1 MRRLVSLVM
10 LLALTLSAGAA
21 SAQEQRG
28 SIEGVVKD
36 TSGGVL
42 PGVTVTV
49 QGLSGAKLEAVTDAE
64 GIFRFPSVAPGT
76 YSVAANLAGFAPRNV
91 SNVQVSLGQARR
103 VEFTLPVAGLAET
116 VEVSAATPA
125 VDLTTPATAT
135 NISRER
141 IELIPRGRDFTDV
154 IGQAAGAAPESQ
166 AGGISVN
173 GSSGSENRFIIDGI
187 DTTSPQV
194 GTSAVPMR
202 ADFMEEVQVKSAG
215 YAAEFGG
222 STGGVVNAITRSG
235 SNRFSGSVQSEFQ
248 RRSWGGKQR
257 PLLVDSLT
265 SSTFEYL
272 NPPKD
277 DETRMDPGFSI
288 GGPIFR
294 DRLFFFGAYL
304 PGLRDTKRTV
314 TFTNG
319 VTNTFDQDFKV
330 HYGTFNITG
339 NAGSKLLFRGGG
351 NFSPFETKRDLPGQ
365 SGRTSLTRPDQ
376 YLRGTKGDRNTY
388 SGSVDYIPTSNLTIA
403 ARLGRF
409 LTDSQ
414 STGVTF
420 PGSIIQINSQST
432 PAGLAALPANVP
444 RTSGY
449 STGVLIGDAT
459 ARDEYTRDAIS
470 LDATYLFNAGGQHQ
484 IRGGYQTERIA
495 NDAQTGYNADR
506 IINYAGLSHV
516 VTSTGQSVRGTYG
529 ITRLLNISTLG
540 KVASRNDALFI
551 QDTWQPR
558 ANLSLNFGLRA
569 EHERVPNFG
578 SAGVTYPIEF
588 NYDEKLAPRLG
599 FTYDPFSDGRTKI
612 YGSWGKYFDVMKY
625 EMPRGSFGGDKWVDY
640 WFTWDN
646 PDVGVN
652 NTSTCRTG
660 TNTISERPVCPGG
673 TLIEVIDQRHN
684 AAEDLDQYVEPN
696 LKPMEEREFQIGLSR
711 ELSFGRLNNVVLGAR
726 YIHKNL
732 VRTIEDV
739 GVNVPNVGTTYYIA
753 NPGEGI
759 TLSLNDPSIPAF
771 PKAERKYDGLELTFD
786 RRTQNNWMLFASYTL
801 SRLYGNYSGLA
812 SSDENGRVSPNVNRF
827 FDHIENTF
835 DRNGNLVFGRLGTDR
850 PHQFKAQF
858 AYQFPTRTQ
867 LGLSQ
872 RLASGIPISEE
883 ANVPP
888 GIPFFPYGR
897 GNLGR
902 TPMLNQTDLR
912 LVQDVRLWGTSF
924 QVGMT
929 VLNLFDRDA
938 ATRLDNTRMVGDLPL
953 TLDRFFAGGWDYE
966 GLLAADPTKVD
977 PKFRQA
983 DQFQA
988 PREIRFLV
996 KFEF

>member
-1 MRRLVSLVM
+1 MRRLVSYVILFALM
-10 LLALTLSAGAA
+10 LFSGAA
-21 SAQEQRG
+21 YAQEQRG
-28 SIEGVVKD
+28 SMEGVVRD

-42 PGVTVTV
+42 PGVTVTL
-49 QGLSGAKLEAVTDAE
+49 QNASGAKLEAVTDAE
-64 GIFRFPSVAPGT
+64 GVFRFPSVAPST
-76 YSVAANLAGFAPRNV
+76 YSVAANLSGFATRTV

-103 VEFTLPVAGLAET
+103 VEFTLPVAGVAET
-116 VEVSAATPA
+116 VEVTAAPPA
-125 VDLTTPATAT
+125 VDMTTPATAT

-141 IELIPRGRDFTDV
+141 IDFIPRGRDFTDV
-154 IGQAAGAAPESQ
+154 IGQAAGAAPETQ

-202 ADFMEEVQVKSAG
+202 ADFMEEIQVKSAG

-235 SNRFSGSVQSEFQ
+235 SNRFSGGLQAEFQ
-248 RRSWGGKQR
+248 QRNWGGKQR
-257 PLLVDSLT
+257 PILADSLT
-265 SSTFEYL
+265 SATFQYI

-277 DETRMDPGFSI
+277 DETRIDPGVSL

-294 DRLFFFGAYL
+294 DRLFFFGAYI
-304 PGLRDTKRTV
+304 PGIRDTKRTV
-314 TFTNG
+314 NFSNG

-330 HYGTFNITG
+330 HYGTFNVTG

-351 NFSPFETKRDLPGQ
+351 NFSPFETTRDLPVQ
-365 SGRTSLTRPDQ
+365 SGRTSLTRADQ

-403 ARLGRF
+403 ARAGRF

-414 STGVTF
+414 STGVEF
-420 PGSIIQINSQST
+420 PGTIIQINSQST
-432 PAGLAALPANVP
+432 PAGLAALPTNVP
-444 RTSGY
+444 RTSGF
-449 STGVLIGDAT
+449 SSGVLVGDAT
-459 ARDEYTRDAIS
+459 ARDEYTRDAVSI
-470 LDATYLFNAGGQHQ
+470 DATYLFNAGGQHQ
-484 IRGGYQTERIA
+484 IRGGFQTERIA

-516 VTSTGQSVRGTYG
+516 PSATGQPVRGTYG
-529 ITRLLNISTLG
+529 ITRLLNISTFG

-551 QDTWQPR
+551 QDTWTVRP
-558 ANLSLNFGLRA
+558 NLTLNFGVRS

-578 SAGVTYPIEF
+578 TTGVEYPIEF
-588 NYDEKLAPRLG
+588 GYGEKLAPRLG

-625 EMPRGSFGGDKWVDY
+625 EMPRGSFGGEKWVDY
-640 WFTWDN
+640 WFAWDN
-646 PDVGVN
+646 PDINVN
-652 NTSTCRTG
+652 NVSTCRTG
-660 TNTISERPVCPGG
+660 SNTINERPVCPGG
-673 TLIEVIDQRHN
+673 RLLDVIDQRHN
-684 AAEDLDQYVEPN
+684 AAEDLDQYVEPD
-696 LKPMEEREFQIGLSR
+696 LKPMEEREFQLGVSR
-711 ELSFGRLNNVVLGAR
+711 ELGLGALNNVVLGAR
-726 YIHKNL
+726 YIRKNL

-739 GVNVPNVGTTYYIA
+739 GVNVPGVGTTYYIA

-771 PKAERKYDGLELTFD
+771 PKAQREYDGLELTFD
-786 RRTQNNWMLFASYTL
+786 RRFQNNWMLFGSYTL
-801 SRLYGNYSGLA
+801 SRLSGNYSGLA
-812 SSDENGRVSPNVNRF
+812 SSDENGRVAPNVNRF

-835 DRNGNLVFGRLGTDR
+835 DRNGDLVYGRLGTDR

-858 AYQFPTRTQ
+858 AYQFPSRTT
-867 LGLSQ
+867 LGLNQ

-902 TPMLNQTDLR
+902 TPVLNQTDLT
-912 LVQDVRLWGTSF
+912 LMQDVRLRGTTF
-924 QVGMT
+924 QVSVW

-966 GLLAADPTKVD
+966 GLLAADPTIVD

-988 PREIRFLV
+988 AREVRFQV
-996 KFEF
+996 KFTF

>member
-1 MRRLVSLVM
+1 MRLARIAM
-10 LLALTLSAGAA
+10 LLAMTLFSGAA
-21 SAQEQRG
+21 YAQEQRG

-36 TSGGVL
+36 ASGAVL
-42 PGVTVTV
+42 PGVTVTATAATGV
-49 QGLSGAKLEAVTDAE
+49 KLETVTDAE
-64 GIFRFPSVAPGT
+64 GMFRFPSVAPST
-76 YSVAANLAGFAPRNV
+76 YTVAANLTGFSTRTI
-91 SNVQVSLGQARR
+91 SNVQVNLGQARR
-103 VEFTLPVAGLAET
+103 VEFALSIAGVAET
-116 VEVSAATPA
+116 VEVTARASG
-125 VDLTTPATAT
+125 VDLTTPATST

-222 STGGVVNAITRSG
+222 STGGVVNAVTRSG
-235 SNRFSGSVQSEFQ
+235 TNRFSGSVQSEFQ
-248 RRSWGGKQR
+248 KRSWGGKQR
-257 PLLVDSLT
+257 PLLLDSLT
-265 SSTFEYL
+265 SNTFEYFTP
-272 NPPKD
+272 NED
-277 DETRMDPGFSI
+277 DETRIDPGFSI
-288 GGPIFR
+288 GGPILR

-304 PGLRDTKRTV
+304 PGIRDTKRTV

-319 VTNTFDQDFKV
+319 VTNTFDQDFRV
-330 HYGTFNITG
+330 NYGTFNVTG
-339 NAGSKLLFRGGG
+339 NAGPKLLYRGGG
-351 NFSPFETKRDLPGQ
+351 NFSPFETTRDLPVQ
-365 SGRTSLTRPDQ
+365 SGRTSLTAANQ

-388 SGSVDYIPTSNLTIA
+388 SGSVDYMPTSNMTISGRA
-403 ARLGRF
+403 GRF

-414 STGVTF
+414 STGVSF
-420 PGSIIQINSQST
+420 PGSIVQINTQST
-432 PAGLAALPANVP
+432 AAGLAALPLNVP

-449 STGVLIGDAT
+449 SSDVLIADAT
-459 ARDEYTRDAIS
+459 ARDEYTRDYIGV
-470 LDATYLFNAGGQHQ
+470 DATYQFNAGGQHQ
-484 IRGGYQTERIA
+484 IKGGFQTERIA
-495 NDAQTGYNADR
+495 NDVQSGYNADR
-506 IINYAGLSHV
+506 IINYAGLTYT
-516 VTSTGQSVRGTYG
+516 TSAGEVRRGTFG
-529 ITRLLNISTLG
+529 VTRLLNISTLG

-551 QDTWQPR
+551 QDTWQARP
-558 ANLSLNFGLRA
+558 NLTLNFGVRS

-588 NYDEKLAPRLG
+588 GYGEKLAPRLG
-599 FTYDPFSDGRTKI
+599 FTYDPFSDGRTKL

-646 PDVGVN
+646 PDINVN
-652 NTSTCRTG
+652 NTSSCRTG
-660 TNTISERPVCPGG
+660 SNTITERPTCPGG
-673 TLIEVIDQRHN
+673 SLIEVFDQRHN
-684 AAEDLDQYVEPN
+684 AAEDLDEFVEPD
-696 LKPMEEREFQIGLSR
+696 LKPMQEMEFQVGVSR
-711 ELSFGRLNNVVLGAR
+711 EVGFGRLNNVVLGAR

-732 VRTIEDV
+732 IRTIEDV
-739 GVNVPNVGTTYYIA
+739 GVNLPNIGTTYYIA

-759 TLSLNDPSIPAF
+759 TLSLNDPSIPGF
-771 PKAERKYDGLELTFD
+771 PKAKRQYDGLELTFD
-786 RRTQNNWMLFASYTL
+786 RRFQNNWMLFGSYTV
-801 SRLYGNYSGLA
+801 SRLFGNYSGLA
-812 SSDENGRVSPNVNRF
+812 SSDENGRVAPNVNRF

-835 DRNGNLVFGRLGTDR
+835 DRNGDLVYGRLGTDR

-858 AYQFPTRTQ
+858 AYQFRSNTT
-867 LGLSQ
+867 LGLTQ
-872 RLASGIPISEE
+872 RLASGLPISEE
-883 ANVPP
+883 ANVPV
-888 GIPFFPYGR
+888 GVPFFPYGR
-897 GNLGR
+897 NNLGR
-902 TPMLNQTDLR
+902 TAMLNQTDLT
-912 LVQDVRLWGTSF
+912 LFQDVRFRGTKF
-924 QVGMT
+924 QVGVT

-938 ATRLDNTRMVGDLPL
+938 QTRVDNTRMTSTSDLPL
-953 TLDRFFAGGWDYE
+953 TLSQFFTGGWDYE
-966 GLLAADPTKVD
+966 GILTANPSFVD